1 MNRVVTLLFMLLL
14 LGATWIC
21 AQAQRVPATPAQ
33 VVGGHFNSLNQRI
46 LEMARDFPADKY
58 TYRPTPEVRSFGEVI
73 VHVLSGNVYA
83 AKAGNGEN
91 VTWDEIDPKTLQTK
105 SQAVAAFEKSLADAT
120 ATLRQTPQERFTKTL
135 EPWLSVI
142 EHSAEHYGQLVV
154 YYRAS
159 GLVPPASR
167 PKKP

>member
-105 SQAVAAFEKSLADAT
+105 SQAVAELFARSFVPFHRHEYVDNALSFLEHVAESVPCYRYAFEPDERAVEKI
-120 ATLRQTPQERFTKTL
+120 LRFND
-135 EPWLSVI
+135 
-142 EHSAEHYGQLVV
+142 
-154 YYRAS
+154 
-159 GLVPPASR
+159 
-167 PKKP
+167 